1 MNALIVLAVLLV
13 AICCEAKLA
22 HKGIMKQTLRQ
33 SYKTN
38 TATFV
43 FNSVVLSLLSVSSLS
58 LVASN
63 FSQFGVLNFMSPTG
77 KAIMSFVLLDLT
89 LYFWHRA
96 NHTFDWLWMFHKAHH
111 SDLSMNVT
119 TALRVHMM
127 EAFLTTAVKSIF
139 IVAAGVGATM
149 VLVNEL
155 IITLFFIFH
164 HSNLSF
170 SGERLL
176 GWLIVVP
183 SLHRV
188 HHSTVRAEHD
198 NNYGAAFSF
207 WDRLFGTLV
216 QTIPDQIGLKDVPA
230 QGFVQLFLSGFTRHS
245 DQKPADKK
253 DCFFCHFFGKA

>member
-1 MNALIVLAVLLV
+1 MSALVVLAVLLLAV
-13 AICCEAKLA
+13 CCEAKLA

-38 TATFV
+38 ISTFI
-43 FNSVVLSLLSVSSLS
+43 FNSVILSLLSVSSLS
-58 LVASN
+58 LVAGS
-63 FSQFGVLNFMSPTG
+63 FSQFGVLNFMSPIG
-77 KAIMSFVLLDLT
+77 KAITSFVLLDLT

-139 IVAAGVGATM
+139 IVVAGVDIIF
-149 VLVNEL
+149 VLLNET
-155 IITLFFIFH
+155 IITFFFIFH

-170 SGERLL
+170 SGERFL
-176 GWLIVVP
+176 GWFIVVP

-207 WDRLFGTLV
+207 WDRLFGTLI
-216 QTIPDQIGLKDVPA
+216 QTTPAQIGLKDVPA
-230 QGFVQLFLSGFTRHS
+230 QGFVRLFLSGFTR
-245 DQKPADKK
+245 QYE
-253 DCFFCHFFGKA
+253 